1 MPTAHSIAPFE
12 HTHVFDEGNPLAE
25 RNTRWAV
32 LLTVLMMVAEITGG
46 YVFNS
51 MALLAD
57 GWHMSSHAVALGV
70 SVLAYGAA
78 RRWARD
84 GRFAFGT
91 WKIEIL
97 GGFSSALLLVGVAG
111 LMLVQSV
118 ERLVSPS
125 PIHYEQA
132 VAVAAV
138 GLLVNLLCAWLLRG
152 GHHHG
157 HAHGH
162 HHAHGHG
169 HGHGHSHAHS
179 HAHAHAHADHRAD
192 HLATHSGAH
201 RAHTHAGPHGH
212 DGAEGRAEG
221 GAPHHDLNLR
231 AAYIHVL
238 ADAATSVL
246 AIVALLAGWRWG
258 AAWLDPVMGVVGAA
272 LVLVW
277 ARSLLA
283 ETGRVLLD
291 AEMDTPVVQEVREVI
306 QASPWPATISD
317 LHVWRVGRG
326 QYACIVAL
334 VTASDAQPADFKRL
348 LSVHEELVH
357 ITVEVNRA
365 TIAPL

>member
-1 MPTAHSIAPFE
+1 MAPLPVSPPSVPARAVHAHE
-12 HTHVFDEGNPLAE
+12 HSHVFDEGNPLAE

-32 LLTVLMMVAEITGG
+32 LLTVLMMVAEVTGG
-46 YVFNS
+46 YLFNS

-78 RRWARD
+78 RRWAGD

-91 WKIEIL
+91 WKIEVL

-118 ERLVSPS
+118 ERLVAPT

-132 VAVAAV
+132 IGVAAV
-138 GLLVNLLCAWLLRG
+138 GLLVNLVCAWLLRG
-152 GHHHG
+152 GHHH
-157 HAHGH
+157 H
-162 HHAHGHG
+162 HGHG
-169 HGHGHSHAHS
+169 HGHGHGHEH
-179 HAHAHAHADHRAD
+179 DHHHDD
-192 HLATHSGAH
+192 HHH
-201 RAHTHAGPHGH
+201 RHGDPAAAAEHAG
-212 DGAEGRAEG
+212 
-221 GAPHHDLNLR
+221 HHDLNLR
-231 AAYIHVL
+231 AAYLHVL

-258 AAWLDPVMGVVGAA
+258 AAWLDPVMGVVGAG
-272 LVLVW
+272 LVLLW
-277 ARSLLA
+277 ARGLLT

-291 AEMDTPVVQEVREVI
+291 AEMDAPVVAEVRDVI
-306 QASPWPATISD
+306 AASPWPASISD

-326 QYACIVAL
+326 QYACIVAV
-334 VTASDAQPADFKRL
+334 VTASDAQPGDFKRL
-348 LSVHEELVH
+348 LAVHEELVH

-365 TIAPL
+365 TIAAL